1 MVMRWLMCGLGN
13 MHIIGPCA
21 GCESS
26 RGGVILGTV
35 GYAFRGVV
43 TAKCVDCGKSVDYY
57 VGCRQGA
64 DVASEGCGC
73 EERPDSLKQATLERR
88 L

>member
-13 MHIIGPCA
+13 MHIIGPCP

-57 VGCRQGA
+57 VDAGKGQMWL
-64 DVASEGCGC
+64 
-73 EERPDSLKQATLERR
+73 LKAVDAKRGR
-88 L
+88 IR